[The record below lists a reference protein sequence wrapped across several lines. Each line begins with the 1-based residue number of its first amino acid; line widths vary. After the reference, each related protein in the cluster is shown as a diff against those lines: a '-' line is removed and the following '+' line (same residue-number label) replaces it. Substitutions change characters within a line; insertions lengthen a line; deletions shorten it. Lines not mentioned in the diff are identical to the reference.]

1 MVVMMSSML
10 KKVALGSMLVAASA
24 SVLAASSVFY
34 PKPGGVICDRKGGFC
49 ADSQGV
55 SVSITEMELGQK
67 AAKNLMDQI
76 NKVGVADFDATTFTM
91 SGGLYCETKQKKCMN
106 KLDKKIDQKATKAL
120 FGS

>member
-1 MVVMMSSML
+1 MNSKLNKVVF
-10 KKVALGSMLVAASA
+10 GSILVAACA
-24 SVLAASSVFY
+24 SVFAASSVFY
-34 PKPGGVICDRKGGFC
+34 PKTGGVICDKKGGFC

-106 KLDKKIDQKATKAL
+106 KLDKKTDQKATKAL
-120 FGS
+120 FGG

>member
-1 MVVMMSSML
+1 MNSKL
-10 KKVALGSMLVAASA
+10 NKVALGSILVAACA
-24 SVLAASSVFY
+24 SVFAASSVFY
-34 PKPGGVICDRKGGFC
+34 PKPGGVICDKKGGFC

-120 FGS
+120 FGG